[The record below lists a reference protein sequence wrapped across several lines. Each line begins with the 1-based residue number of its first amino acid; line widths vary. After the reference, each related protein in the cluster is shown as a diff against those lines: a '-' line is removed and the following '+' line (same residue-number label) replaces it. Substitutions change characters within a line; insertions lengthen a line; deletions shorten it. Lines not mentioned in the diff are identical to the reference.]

1 MSESSDS
8 QPLLSPEDAADA
20 SAVLPPRSNFHGG
33 HATTLRSARTL
44 SQTVLFSEEDA
55 LVAEN
60 TPPPPPL
67 PGEIATKRRVT
78 RSSARAGKGGT
89 TPRQGDPPA
98 TPITPNRPIPTTQRT
113 DPQPTGL
120 ARASPNRYTPLEEVE
135 ISDRRAEAPEA
146 ASPPLNSLTHGWNS
160 FVNSL
165 GAEAQRDLGVIDD
178 ILISY
183 ANFAGEAFRA
193 FDVEAT
199 HGMSRILALEQS
211 MDTDR
216 DDNEL
221 TKEAIAE
228 LDKTVAHELSDIRKL
243 MFENATMLKKNMS
256 QVEALQGIVDANA
269 TQVTAL
275 TAALSE
281 VTETANSAFRLAS
294 KVEPTII
301 GYSVKLD
308 ALEDNVSKIS
318 SDIDGLRAS
327 YAPPPDNTT
336 KLTLLE
342 STVSRMGSDFVELR
356 KILEAQSGS
365 HATGESTTMP
375 PTDMSAS
382 GAPGTTRHT
391 STQGVEDVHPLFPD
405 ADPEYRRPRETQVPA
420 GFHTTRPQV
429 GYDRVEADD
438 EDSVGGSTPP
448 RQAAQGFRSDS
459 RRPTLR
465 PVPPLQTS
473 HRATSNAP
481 PHHIGTMRQPLDDYS
496 REDGGR
502 DDDDEDSLGG
512 MIVSPRNAD
521 RRRQALAQKIS
532 PFDVA
537 RLGNVRYHGGTN
549 GYHPLTASIIHRCGY
564 TEIHS
569 SDVLLAYND
578 IIEVHSHICD
588 NWEHPRGHYK
598 GPQLERIL
606 EKGISSFPRLTG
618 FEVEQMVE
626 FYDAFHKTA
635 LIYLLPVTPF
645 DCISIKMGFEALCP
659 PGLGIP
665 RYAQISRVLMEVL
678 PRLLPRS
685 DTQISTLINMVRMES
700 GNGFDLLW
708 RVMALSVPGFDPTR
722 QVTIPMWDD
731 ADIFDFALAFLLYFR
746 LLAKKGV
753 VQDDRTNSISFL
765 NAITE
770 PAYADTI
777 TTLMT
782 CITNYASGL
791 DDGYL
796 PPNLCIMGLATQ
808 LHTNARTRAQAV
820 VPRVRRTLGMYMDEG
835 DRGSSIQGSLR
846 AARLAEERHERP
858 PYRDGRAGRGGSH
871 MGVSRPL
878 VQGGRGTGRPGRPP
892 PTRGRFTRPDRNDG
906 PYRPDTVCDAC
917 RRTGHVAA
925 NCDVLAIALFI
936 EKYKRD
942 LSDDVKDKI
951 ESEWVARWRSAIGN
965 PKRPPRRVMKT
976 YLDLLDLT
984 VDELDDQMCWDC
996 WPEDV
1001 DVNDYTSDMPS
1012 E

>member
-1 MSESSDS
+1 M
-8 QPLLSPEDAADA
+8 A
-20 SAVLPPRSNFHGG
+20 G
-33 HATTLRSARTL
+33 
-44 SQTVLFSEEDA
+44 
-55 LVAEN
+55 N

-67 PGEIATKRRVT
+67 PGEIAPRRRVT
-78 RSSARAGKGGT
+78 RSTARAGRGGT
-89 TPRQGDPPA
+89 NPRHGGTPA
-98 TPITPNRPIPTTQRT
+98 TPITPSRPVHTMQRT
-113 DPQPTGL
+113 ALRPTEL
-120 ARASPNRYTPLEEVE
+120 AMASPNRYSPLGEVE
-135 ISDRRAEAPEA
+135 ILEPRAEVTVAV
-146 ASPPLNSLTHGWNS
+146 PPPQKLHAHGWNS
-160 FVNSL
+160 FINSL
-165 GAEAQRDLGVIDD
+165 GADAQRDLGVIDD

-183 ANFAGEAFRA
+183 ANFAGEAFHA
-193 FDVEAT
+193 FDVDSA
-199 HGMSRILALEQS
+199 HGMTRIIALEQS
-211 MDTDR
+211 MESDHDE
-216 DDNEL
+216 NAL
-221 TKEAIAE
+221 TKEEIAE
-228 LDKTVAHELSDIRKL
+228 LNETVLAATNDLSEIKKL
-243 MFENATMLKKNMS
+243 MFETAAIMKENMS
-256 QVEALQGIVDANA
+256 TVAELRGIVDDNA
-269 TQVTAL
+269 SQVKTL
-275 TAALSE
+275 AATLGE
-281 VTETANSAFRLAS
+281 VKETANNAFRLAS
-294 KVEPTII
+294 NVEPTII

-308 ALEDNVSKIS
+308 ALEDNVSKMS

-342 STVSRMGSDFVELR
+342 GTVSRMGSEFVELR
-356 KILEAQSGS
+356 KIVEAQSGS
-365 HATGESTTMP
+365 KVTGDSTTMP
-375 PTDMSAS
+375 PTD
-382 GAPGTTRHT
+382 T
-391 STQGVEDVHPLFPD
+391 SEDVHPLFPH
-405 ADPEYRRPRETQVPA
+405 ADPAYRLPRETQVPA
-420 GFHTTRPQV
+420 GQHATRPQD
-429 GYDRVEADD
+429 GFDRSQEADG
-438 EDSVGGSTPP
+438 DSVGGSTPP
-448 RQAAQGFRSDS
+448 RPAAQSFRSDS
-459 RRPTLR
+459 RHQSLR

-473 HRATSNAP
+473 HRAPSNAP
-481 PHHIGTMRQPLDDYS
+481 PPHIGTMRQTLDEYG

-502 DDDDEDSLGG
+502 HDDDEDSLGG

-537 RLGNVRYHGGTN
+537 RLGNIRYHGGTN
-549 GYHPLTASIIHRCGY
+549 GYTPLTASIIHRCGY

-578 IIEVHSHICD
+578 IIDVHSHTCD

-606 EKGISSFPRLTG
+606 EKGISSFPRLTN
-618 FEVEQMVE
+618 FDVEQMVE

-635 LIYLLPVTPF
+635 LIYLLPVMPF

-665 RYAQISRVLMEVL
+665 RYAMISRVLMEIL

-685 DTQISTLINMVRMES
+685 DTQISSLINMVRMES
-700 GNGFDLLW
+700 GNGYDLLW

-722 QVTIPMWDD
+722 QVTIPAWDD
-731 ADIFDFALAFLLYFR
+731 ADIFDFALSFLLYFR

-753 VQDDRTNSISFL
+753 IQDDRTNSISFL
-765 NAITE
+765 NAISE
-770 PAYADTI
+770 PAYADAI

-808 LHTNARTRAQAV
+808 LHTNARTRAHAV
-820 VPRVRRTLGMYMDEG
+820 IPRVRRTLGMYVGEG
-835 DRGSSIQGSLR
+835 ERGGYIQGSPR
-846 AARLAEERHERP
+846 VARLADERP
-858 PYRDGRAGRGGSH
+858 PYRDSRAGRGGSH
-871 MGVSRPL
+871 MGAMRPF
-878 VQGGRGTGRPGRPP
+878 VQGGRGNGRAGRPP

-965 PKRPPRRVMKT
+965 PKRNPQRVMKT
-976 YLDLLDLT
+976 YLDLLDIT
-984 VDELDDQMCWDC
+984 VNDLDNQMCWDC
-996 WPEDV
+996 WPEGEDV
-1001 DVNDYTSDMPS
+1001 DDLTSDTPS

>member
-1 MSESSDS
+1 MSQSSDS
-8 QPLLSPEDAADA
+8 QPLLSPEDAADK
-20 SAVLPPRSNFHGG
+20 SANFTPPSTFHGG
-33 HATTLRSARTL
+33 HATTQRSTQSL
-44 SQTVLFSEEDA
+44 SQSVLFSEEDDK
-55 LVAEN
+55 VAGN

-67 PGEIATKRRVT
+67 PGEIAPKRRVT
-78 RSSARAGKGGT
+78 RSTARTGRGGQN
-89 TPRQGDPPA
+89 PRHGDTPA
-98 TPITPNRPIPTTQRT
+98 TPVTPFRTVPPMQRT
-113 DPQPTGL
+113 GLRPTES
-120 ARASPNRYTPLEEVE
+120 AMASTNPYTPLGEVE
-135 ISDRRAEAPEA
+135 ILEPRAEATVAVPA
-146 ASPPLNSLTHGWNS
+146 PKSPHSHDWNS
-160 FVNSL
+160 FINSL
-165 GAEAQRDLGVIDD
+165 GAVAQRELGVIDD
-178 ILISY
+178 ILIAY
-183 ANFAGEAFRA
+183 ANFAGDAFHA
-193 FDVEAT
+193 FDVESAHSMT
-199 HGMSRILALEQS
+199 RIIALEQS
-211 MDTDR
+211 MESDR
-216 DDNEL
+216 DENAL

-228 LDKTVAHELSDIRKL
+228 LDKTATNELSEIRKL
-243 MFENATMLKKNMS
+243 MLETATMMKENMS
-256 QVEALQGIVDANA
+256 NVAELRGIVDDNA
-269 TQVTAL
+269 SQVKTLA
-275 TAALSE
+275 AALGE
-281 VTETANSAFRLAS
+281 VKETANNAFRLAS
-294 KVEPTII
+294 NVEPTII

-308 ALEDNVSKIS
+308 ALEDNVSKMS

-327 YAPPPDNTT
+327 YAPPTDNTT
-336 KLTLLE
+336 QLTLLE
-342 STVSRMGSDFVELR
+342 GTVSRMGSEFVELR
-356 KILEAQSGS
+356 KIVEAQSGS
-365 HATGESTTMP
+365 NATGDSPTMQ
-375 PTDMSAS
+375 PTD
-382 GAPGTTRHT
+382 T
-391 STQGVEDVHPLFPD
+391 SVDVHPLFPH
-405 ADPEYRRPRETQVPA
+405 ADPAYRLPRETQVPA
-420 GFHTTRPQV
+420 GRHTNRPQ
-429 GYDRVEADD
+429 DDLARSQEADG
-438 EDSVGGSTPP
+438 DSVGGSTPP
-448 RQAAQGFRSDS
+448 RPGAQSFRSES
-459 RRPTLR
+459 HRQSLR
-465 PVPPLQTS
+465 PVPPIQTS

-481 PHHIGTMRQPLDDYS
+481 PPHIGTMRQTLDEYG
-496 REDGGR
+496 REEGGR
-502 DDDDEDSLGG
+502 HDDDEDSLGG

-537 RLGNVRYHGGTN
+537 RLGHIRYHGGTN
-549 GYHPLTASIIHRCGY
+549 GYTPLTETIIHRCGY

-578 IIEVHSHICD
+578 IIEVHSHTCD

-606 EKGISSFPRLTG
+606 EKGISSFPRLTA
-618 FEVEQMVE
+618 FDVEQMVE
-626 FYDAFHKTA
+626 FYDAFQKTA

-731 ADIFDFALAFLLYFR
+731 ADIFDFALSFLLYFR

-820 VPRVRRTLGMYMDEG
+820 VPRVRRTLGMYVDDG
-835 DRGSSIQGSLR
+835 VRGSSIQGSLR
-846 AARLAEERHERP
+846 VARLADERHDRP

-871 MGVSRPL
+871 LGASSPF
-878 VQGGRGTGRPGRPP
+878 VQGGRGNGRPGRPP

-942 LSDDVKDKI
+942 LSEDVKDKI

-965 PKRPPRRVMKT
+965 PKRNPRRVMKT
-976 YLDLLDLT
+976 YLDLLDIT

-996 WPEDV
+996 WPEGE